1 MHFAAGGAGDGERI
15 RIIARRPGIEM
26 EDHIAME
33 VVEGGDET
41 AHGSEGAVV
50 KDGFG
55 EPLIVFPAITE
66 GEGVGGDAGIFPD
79 GLVHAEGSED
89 FAGDVFLIGTS
100 ADAGDDV
107 AEEGVAEV
115 AVFPGDTGRIGM
127 GEPFIKEGFEVA
139 DGIGQA
145 PVTPRIVL
153 GESAGHAEEMGDG
166 DDGRILGV
174 WAGLAEPGQVPGHGI
189 GQGKTSFVAELED
202 GQGGEALGHGSDAEP
217 GVRAD
222 GDLFVDL
229 GGAVGEG
236 VDEFAI
242 DDDAVDEAGD
252 VVRSGLGAVKGVE
265 FGGEGEDA
273 GEPVGISEAGRI
285 DLGEEWGEEKE

>member
-15 RIIARRPGIEM
+15 RLIARRPGIQM
-26 EDHIAME
+26 EGHVAME

-50 KDGFG
+50 EDGLG
-55 EPLIVFPAITE
+55 EPLTVLPAITQ

-79 GLVHAEGSED
+79 GLVHAERAQD
-89 FAGDVFLIGTS
+89 LAGDVFLIGTS

-107 AEEGVAEV
+107 AEEGVAEI

-127 GEPFIKEGFEVA
+127 GEPFVEEGFEVA

-145 PVTPRIVL
+145 PVAPRIVL
-153 GESAGHAEEMGDG
+153 WESAGHAEEMGDG
-166 DDGRILGV
+166 DDGRIQGV
-174 WAGLAEPGQVPGHGI
+174 WAGLAEPGQVTGHGI
-189 GQGKTSFVAELED
+189 GQGKTALIAELED

-236 VDEFAI
+236 VDEFAV

-252 VVRSGLGAVKGVE
+252 VIGGGLAAVKGVE

-273 GEPVGISEAGRI
+273 GETVGIGEAGWI